1 MEREKQ
7 LYYWIII
14 SFFFKERKFSL
25 WTSSSTLKNFRL
37 EVLRWFCNIEL
48 LRENRNQ
55 FTGNRYRMKC
65 IFSLFFLFYNEFK
78 LYESYLRIIRKIKII
93 IYTGISLTRTMLKA
107 AWNID
112 IDRLVQAR
120 VKESPGMSNGPVE

>member
-1 MEREKQ
+1 
-7 LYYWIII
+7 
-14 SFFFKERKFSL
+14 
-25 WTSSSTLKNFRL
+25 
-37 EVLRWFCNIEL
+37 
-48 LRENRNQ
+48 
-55 FTGNRYRMKC
+55 MKC
-65 IFSLFFLFYNEFK
+65 TFSLFFLFYNEFK
-78 LYESYLRIIRKIKII
+78 LYELYLRIIRKIKII

>member
-1 MEREKQ
+1 
-7 LYYWIII
+7 
-14 SFFFKERKFSL
+14 
-25 WTSSSTLKNFRL
+25 
-37 EVLRWFCNIEL
+37 
-48 LRENRNQ
+48 
-55 FTGNRYRMKC
+55 MKC

-120 VKESPGMSNGPVE
+120 AKESPGMSNGPVE

>member
-1 MEREKQ
+1 
-7 LYYWIII
+7 
-14 SFFFKERKFSL
+14 
-25 WTSSSTLKNFRL
+25 
-37 EVLRWFCNIEL
+37 
-48 LRENRNQ
+48 
-55 FTGNRYRMKC
+55 MKY

-78 LYESYLRIIRKIKII
+78 LYELYLRIIRKIKII

-120 VKESPGMSNGPVE
+120 AKESPGMSNGPVE

>member
-1 MEREKQ
+1 
-7 LYYWIII
+7 
-14 SFFFKERKFSL
+14 
-25 WTSSSTLKNFRL
+25 
-37 EVLRWFCNIEL
+37 
-48 LRENRNQ
+48 
-55 FTGNRYRMKC
+55 MKY

-120 VKESPGMSNGPVE
+120 AKESPGMSNGPVE

>member
-1 MEREKQ
+1 
-7 LYYWIII
+7 
-14 SFFFKERKFSL
+14 
-25 WTSSSTLKNFRL
+25 
-37 EVLRWFCNIEL
+37 
-48 LRENRNQ
+48 
-55 FTGNRYRMKC
+55 MKC

-78 LYESYLRIIRKIKII
+78 LYELYLRIIRKIKII

-120 VKESPGMSNGPVE
+120 AKESPGMSNGPVE